1 MYRNILHD
9 RPHLRSLIK
18 FKKIEIIS
26 IIFSDYNAMRL
37 DIKYKKKNSNKNIHM
52 EIKQKLKKILET
64 NDNENMTTQNPWDA
78 TKAVLRGKNKKE
90 KTPKLVE
97 GK

>member
-1 MYRNILHD
+1 MKETIVKMNKTKSRF
-9 RPHLRSLIK
+9 

-64 NDNENMTTQNPWDA
+64 NGNENMTTQNLWDA
-78 TKAVLRGKNKKE
+78 AKAVVRGKFIA
-90 KTPKLVE
+90 V
-97 GK
+97 